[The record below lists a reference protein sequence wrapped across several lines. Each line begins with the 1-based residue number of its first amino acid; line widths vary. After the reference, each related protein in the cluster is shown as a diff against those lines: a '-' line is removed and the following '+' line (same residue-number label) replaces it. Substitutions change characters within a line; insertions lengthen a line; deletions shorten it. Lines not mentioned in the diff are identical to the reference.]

1 MTWPHW
7 QLAVGS
13 WQLAGANEKANKE
26 EPTATTRTPPLQRC
40 ETRAI
45 DLNRDTPSNPF
56 VGGRERVGAP
66 LGDVGQVPGGCV
78 KPALRSLRWCASWR
92 QSKQH
97 EPVPLLQVLRY
108 SMYSM
113 YVPNADDSTGSAFR
127 SCVQGD
133 PCANQG
139 VPGCGAVECCTVVF
153 AYSALPRSRQAP

>member
-1 MTWPHW
+1 MAA
-7 QLAVGS
+7 LAVGS

-45 DLNRDTPSNPF
+45 DPNRDTPSNPF

-97 EPVPLLQVLRY
+97 EPVPLLLVLQVLRY
-108 SMYSM
+108 SRYSGTPCTPCTPCTSPM
-113 YVPNADDSTGSAFR
+113 PMTRRAVLSGRVFR
-127 SCVQGD
+127 AILVRTKAYQAAVRLNVVQ
-133 PCANQG
+133 
-139 VPGCGAVECCTVVF
+139 
-153 AYSALPRSRQAP
+153 